1 MDPAEQ
7 LRSVTAHRDAL
18 LAEVK
23 TLQRD
28 KHHLRRDVETLRRD
42 LAATSSARD
51 AAVLEAASLRRR
63 LSTAAPRVE
72 SPGAPPPPRARP
84 RAPPPPKPI
93 SGAAQRRAASNG
105 FGLAA
110 PSSGFGLAPARPPR
124 PAPIAPARKKKK
136 RAQSN
141 MNGLIDG
148 LYLTSV
154 WNDELAA
161 DYTRA
166 LLDDVW
172 KGNVPPVAAL
182 SGALELR
189 AWRLAGPKDQ
199 VREWERDNQP
209 CAHPFDSGEDRRTIA
224 ARNGRKQARRRHVLD
239 DDAED
244 AWAQAAQSS
253 EVGSMGLPERS
264 MREAR
269 VCLAKWRLAATERPC
284 PLLPDDLFL
293 AHLGPCL
300 DGASLANL
308 QASSRYFWV
317 PRPALGPC
325 ATIALAQLGQPQT
338 FYTVAPCERLQ
349 RRLDVGARLKVLR
362 ARNKFH
368 RALSEWK
375 DEVRRQRAAEK
386 AAAQRAYESAK
397 ALLEDI
403 EKAKE
408 ACAAAKAALP
418 DNFAPGE
425 VTICVEIKVQ
435 ATYAI
440 DTMVTPSRHLL
451 DGVEVLR
458 HRRDVIP
465 VTASA
470 LTRLTC

>member
-110 PSSGFGLAPARPPR
+110 PSAGFGLAPARPPR
-124 PAPIAPARKKKK
+124 PTQIAPARKKKK

-199 VREWERDNQP
+199 VKEWESDNHGP
-209 CAHPFDSGEDRRTIA
+209 HPFDSGEDRRMIA

-293 AHLGPCL
+293 SHVGPCL
-300 DGASLANL
+300 DGSSLACL

-317 PRPALGPC
+317 PRKTMGPC
-325 ATIALAQLGQPQT
+325 AAIALPAARPAADVLYCGAVRAFAT
-338 FYTVAPCERLQ
+338 KVGRRRAVEGVA
-349 RRLDVGARLKVLR
+349 G
-362 ARNKFH
+362 
-368 RALSEWK
+368 S
-375 DEVRRQRAAEK
+375 
-386 AAAQRAYESAK
+386 
-397 ALLEDI
+397 
-403 EKAKE
+403 
-408 ACAAAKAALP
+408 
-418 DNFAPGE
+418 
-425 VTICVEIKVQ
+425 
-435 ATYAI
+435 
-440 DTMVTPSRHLL
+440 
-451 DGVEVLR
+451 
-458 HRRDVIP
+458 
-465 VTASA
+465 
-470 LTRLTC
+470 

>member
-7 LRSVTAHRDAL
+7 LRSVTQHRDAL

-51 AAVLEAASLRRR
+51 AAVLEAAALRRR
-63 LSTAAPRVE
+63 LSTAAPPVE

-124 PAPIAPARKKKK
+124 PTQIAPARKKKK

-141 MNGLIDG
+141 MNGIIDG

-199 VREWERDNQP
+199 VKEWESDNHGP
-209 CAHPFDSGEDRRTIA
+209 HPFDSGEDRRMIA
-224 ARNGRKQARRRHVLD
+224 ARNGRKQARRRHILD

-300 DGASLANL
+300 DGSSLACL

-317 PRPALGPC
+317 PRKTIGPC
-325 ATIALAQLGQPQT
+325 AAIALRQLGQPQT

-403 EKAKE
+403 EKAKD
-408 ACAAAKAALP
+408 ACAAAKAA
-418 DNFAPGE
+418 
-425 VTICVEIKVQ
+425 ICVEINQCVGCN
-435 ATYAI
+435 
-440 DTMVTPSRHLL
+440 R
-451 DGVEVLR
+451 
-458 HRRDVIP
+458 
-465 VTASA
+465 
-470 LTRLTC
+470 